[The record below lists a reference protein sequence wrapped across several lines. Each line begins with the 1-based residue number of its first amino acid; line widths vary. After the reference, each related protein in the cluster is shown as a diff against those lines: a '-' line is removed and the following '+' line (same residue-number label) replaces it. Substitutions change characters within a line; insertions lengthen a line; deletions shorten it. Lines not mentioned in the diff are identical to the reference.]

1 MIPIIMMLFGISTL
15 GQFQLEIPDF
25 LPDPSP
31 VICEEMDDSNFD
43 PNCQHEDY
51 SIFRSQCLGNRCD
64 DHAVKGYVKSIA
76 EDGTITWYSTEEQFD
91 LDIDSLEPWQI
102 IQYTQ
107 DELSEL
113 NIMPEDCTYES
124 EVDGTCGFGLFPPQ
138 PQKLLIYIKKGKPFL
153 LTV

>member
-51 SIFRSQCLGNRCD
+51 SIFRSWCLGNRCD

-76 EDGTITWYSTEEQFD
+76 EDGTITWYSTEEQID
-91 LDIDSLEPWQI
+91 LDIDSLEPWRI
-102 IQYTQ
+102 IRYTQ
-107 DELSEL
+107 EELSEL

-138 PQKLLIYIKKGKPFL
+138 P
-153 LTV
+153 

>member
-1 MIPIIMMLFGISTL
+1 MMLFGISTL
-15 GQFQLEIPDF
+15 GQFQLEIPEF

-51 SIFRSQCLGNRCD
+51 SIFRSWCLGNRCD

-76 EDGTITWYSTEEQFD
+76 EDGTITWYSTEEQID
-91 LDIDSLEPWQI
+91 LDIDSLEPWRI
-102 IQYTQ
+102 IRYTQ
-107 DELSEL
+107 EELSEL

-138 PQKLLIYIKKGKPFL
+138 P
-153 LTV
+153 

>member
-1 MIPIIMMLFGISTL
+1 MMLFGISTL
-15 GQFQLEIPDF
+15 GQFQLEIPEF

-51 SIFRSQCLGNRCD
+51 SIFRSWCLGNRCD
-64 DHAVKGYVKSIA
+64 DHAVKGYVKTIT
-76 EDGTITWYSTEEQFD
+76 EDGTITWYSTQEQVD

-102 IQYTQ
+102 IRYTQ
-107 DELSEL
+107 EELSEL

-124 EVDGTCGFGLFPPQ
+124 EVDGTCGYGLFPPN
-138 PQKLLIYIKKGKPFL
+138 P
-153 LTV
+153 

>member
-1 MIPIIMMLFGISTL
+1 MMLFGISTL

-51 SIFRSQCLGNRCD
+51 SIFRSWCSGNRCD
-64 DHAVKGYVKSIA
+64 DHAVKGYIKSIA
-76 EDGTITWYSTEEQFD
+76 EDGTITWYSTEEQID

-107 DELSEL
+107 EELSEL

-124 EVDGTCGFGLFPPQ
+124 EVDGTCGYGLFPPQ
-138 PQKLLIYIKKGKPFL
+138 P
-153 LTV
+153 

>member
-51 SIFRSQCLGNRCD
+51 SIFRSWCLGNRCH

-76 EDGTITWYSTEEQFD
+76 EDGTITWYSTEEQID
-91 LDIDSLEPWQI
+91 LDIDSLEPWRI
-102 IQYTQ
+102 IRYTQ
-107 DELSEL
+107 EELSEL

-138 PQKLLIYIKKGKPFL
+138 P
-153 LTV
+153 

>member
-1 MIPIIMMLFGISTL
+1 MMLFGISTL

-51 SIFRSQCLGNRCD
+51 SIFRSWCLGNRCD

-76 EDGTITWYSTEEQFD
+76 EDGTITWYSTEEQID

-102 IQYTQ
+102 IRHTQ
-107 DELSEL
+107 DELSEP

-138 PQKLLIYIKKGKPFL
+138 P
-153 LTV
+153 